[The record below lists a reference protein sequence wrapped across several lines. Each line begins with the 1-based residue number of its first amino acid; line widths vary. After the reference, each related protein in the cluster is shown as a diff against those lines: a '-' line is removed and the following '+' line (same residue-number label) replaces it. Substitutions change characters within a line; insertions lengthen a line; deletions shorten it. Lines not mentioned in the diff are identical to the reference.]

1 MTVWLVAVS
10 VVAVGALVAVLVL
23 SILLGR
29 SRRRY
34 ARLLAST
41 RSRPESRPRLGAGP
55 RAEGL
60 LGATH
65 RAVRIANTTAAR
77 LRRHGVGGLLLSSL
91 DDLTR
96 WAEEH
101 RGELARVT
109 APDGTITFVFTDIID
124 STTLNEELGDK
135 AWVRLLQAHDH
146 LVRTQV
152 DTRGGH
158 VVKSLGDGFMVAFST
173 PEPAISAAIA
183 IQHALAQRKHKALR
197 ATPITVR
204 IGIHRGPAITRD
216 GDYFGRTV
224 ATAARVAAQ
233 AGSEEVLVSADTL
246 DGLPDPGRFRLAE
259 PRRTELKGLKGDHA
273 LHPVEWTSHQP
284 V

>member
-10 VVAVGALVAVLVL
+10 VVALCALVAVLVL

-29 SRRRY
+29 ANRRY

-41 RSRPESRPRLGAGP
+41 RLRDPQPRTGP
-55 RAEGL
+55 GQRANGL

-65 RAVRIANTTAAR
+65 RAVQIATTTAAR

-91 DDLTR
+91 DDLSR
-96 WAEEH
+96 WVEEN

-109 APDGTITFVFTDIID
+109 APDGTVTFMFTDIID
-124 STTLNEELGDK
+124 STTLNDELGDK
-135 AWVRLLQAHDH
+135 AWVRLLQAHDQV
-146 LVRTQV
+146 VRRQV
-152 DTRGGH
+152 AVRKGH
-158 VVKSLGDGFMVAFST
+158 VVKSLGDGFMIAFST
-173 PEPAISAAIA
+173 AELAISAAVA
-183 IQHALAQRKHKALR
+183 IQHILAERPHKALR

-233 AGSEEVLVSADTL
+233 AGSQEVLVSADTL
-246 DGLPDPGRFRLAE
+246 EGLPDPGRFRLAQ
-259 PRRTELKGLKGDHA
+259 PRRAELKGLKGDHA
-273 LHPVEWTSHQP
+273 LHPVEWTAHQP